1 MTVNT
6 REQLFLKKIADAQA
20 IGIELPES
28 LAMLTRDFKTSKVL
42 PDALSR
48 SNQGKEGKLT
58 RYASTE
64 KGESKVDE
72 CIVESIDLDDLK
84 KGEKQPRS
92 HKTNSKL
99 LFNLPS
105 DEDDF

>member
-6 REQLFLKKIADAQA
+6 REQLFIKKIADAQA

-28 LAMLTRDFKTSKVL
+28 LAMLTRDLKTSKVL
-42 PDALSR
+42 PDSLSQ
-48 SNQGKEGKLT
+48 NNKGKEGKLT

-64 KGESKVDE
+64 KCEHKVDE
-72 CIVESIDLDDLK
+72 CIVESVDLDDLK

-99 LFNLPS
+99 LFHLPS
-105 DEDDF
+105 EEEDF